1 MGTLLVYFSSSRNIY
16 YVWRNLLK
24 DKRSKKRVI
33 ISLLIAS
40 LGWLL
45 PLNTMLLGLED
56 IHNMV
61 IYFVMGMIFCYFHLE
76 QRNEKV
82 FFRILIMF
90 LTLMI
95 ANVLMN
101 YCEYN
106 SRCVKMFEAVCW
118 IEACWEVAF
127 LIRKSKLATWI
138 SNHNFTIYI
147 YSWLFQ
153 SVFILLCDRMG
164 VIWLVFRDDDN
175 VFSRNIG
182 TCMYY

>member
-1 MGTLLVYFSSSRNIY
+1 M
-16 YVWRNLLK
+16 
-24 DKRSKKRVI
+24 
-33 ISLLIAS
+33 
-40 LGWLL
+40 

-118 IEACWEVAF
+118 IGACWEVAF

-153 SVFILLCDRMG
+153 SVFMLFCDRMG
-164 VIWLVFRDDDN
+164 VIWYLETMIMFLAGILGPVCIIEIYERTPKLQCKI
-175 VFSRNIG
+175 VKLIIG
-182 TCMYY
+182 EK